1 MRTRKWMWLV
11 ISLTG
16 AVMLAW
22 NVMTVRA
29 AQTEK
34 NAVSEEDETSVR
46 VDNVLEELL
55 HRFEFTELEELLRKI
70 FPEQQMTFRQLLGTI
85 LEGDLTQ
92 AGNLLGIWCK
102 DRLFYEIRTGRNT
115 LKQLLLLAI
124 LAAILTNFSGLV
136 RNRHISDIGFYLIYL
151 MVITLSV
158 SSFAAVL
165 ESAKEQMHLLTEFL
179 KVLAPVYIF
188 AVGLTCGLTTSAMFY
203 HMLLVLIYLIELVAV
218 QFLLPIIHVQVL
230 VGVLNNL
237 SEEDY
242 LSKFGELL
250 ELGIKW
256 TMKLMFSGVIGLNLV
271 QGILGPALD
280 TVGRRTIF
288 KGMEMLPGVGDIVGG
303 IGQIAAGAAALI
315 KNGIG
320 VGAAIICVMICL
332 VPVMQTAVLVI
343 LYKGAAAVIQPI
355 SDRRI
360 TDCLSGIGDGF
371 HMLLKL
377 LLTSGVLFLITI
389 AIVAVTTGT
398 GGI

>member
-1 MRTRKWMWLV
+1 MRTRKWIWLV
-11 ISLTG
+11 ISLTV
-16 AVMLAW
+16 AVLLQ

-29 AQTEK
+29 VQTEEI
-34 NAVSEEDETSVR
+34 AGSEEETPVP
-46 VDNVLEELL
+46 VDAVLEKLL
-55 HRFEFTELEELLRKI
+55 QQFEFTELEELLRKI

-92 AGNLLGIWCK
+92 AGKLLGIWFK
-102 DRLFYEIRTGRNT
+102 DRLFYEIRTGRNA

-158 SSFAAVL
+158 GSFAAVL
-165 ESAKEQMHLLTEFL
+165 ESAKEHLHLLTEFL
-179 KVLAPVYIF
+179 KVLAPVYVF

-218 QFLLPIIHVQVL
+218 QLLLPVIHVQVL

-271 QGILGPALD
+271 QGLLGPALD
-280 TVGRRTIF
+280 AVGRRTIF
-288 KGMEMLPGVGDIVGG
+288 KGIEMLPGVGDIVGG

-332 VPVMQTAVLVI
+332 VPVIQTAVLVI

-371 HMLLKL
+371 QMLLKL
-377 LLTSGVLFLITI
+377 LLMSGILFLITI
-389 AIVAVTTGT
+389 AIVAATTGA

>member
-1 MRTRKWMWLV
+1 
-11 ISLTG
+11 
-16 AVMLAW
+16 
-22 NVMTVRA
+22 
-29 AQTEK
+29 
-34 NAVSEEDETSVR
+34 
-46 VDNVLEELL
+46 
-55 HRFEFTELEELLRKI
+55 
-70 FPEQQMTFRQLLGTI
+70 MTFRQLLGTI

-92 AGNLLGIWCK
+92 AGKLFGIWCK

-280 TVGRRTIF
+280 LSLIHILIEIDLYDFRRSEKKFDSIEEL
-288 KGMEMLPGVGDIVGG
+288 KSCMQKDIAYGKRYFCT
-303 IGQIAAGAAALI
+303 AG
-315 KNGIG
+315 K
-320 VGAAIICVMICL
+320 
-332 VPVMQTAVLVI
+332 QTED
-343 LYKGAAAVIQPI
+343 
-355 SDRRI
+355 SE
-360 TDCLSGIGDGF
+360 
-371 HMLLKL
+371 
-377 LLTSGVLFLITI
+377 
-389 AIVAVTTGT
+389 
-398 GGI
+398 

>member
-1 MRTRKWMWLV
+1 M
-11 ISLTG
+11 
-16 AVMLAW
+16 
-22 NVMTVRA
+22 
-29 AQTEK
+29 
-34 NAVSEEDETSVR
+34 
-46 VDNVLEELL
+46 
-55 HRFEFTELEELLRKI
+55 
-70 FPEQQMTFRQLLGTI
+70 
-85 LEGDLTQ
+85 
-92 AGNLLGIWCK
+92 
-102 DRLFYEIRTGRNT
+102 
-115 LKQLLLLAI
+115 
-124 LAAILTNFSGLV
+124 
-136 RNRHISDIGFYLIYL
+136 
-151 MVITLSV
+151 
-158 SSFAAVL
+158 
-165 ESAKEQMHLLTEFL
+165 
-179 KVLAPVYIF
+179 
-188 AVGLTCGLTTSAMFY
+188 
-203 HMLLVLIYLIELVAV
+203 
-218 QFLLPIIHVQVL
+218 
-230 VGVLNNL
+230 
-237 SEEDY
+237 
-242 LSKFGELL
+242 